1 MSSKGIVLHHL
12 EASRSVRVVWLLE
25 ELGIPYELK
34 VYPRDKQTRLS
45 QTEPFSE
52 RGLAA
57 IHPMGRAPLLQDGE
71 LSLAE
76 TGTIFR
82 HLLEHHDSRNLYPKP
97 SEKTQA
103 AIDQN
108 FWIDFAEAS
117 VMLHLIPLN
126 TMIKT
131 KADTPDGSS
140 AQEKAIAR
148 GVYND
153 FKYIEVSLE
162 KNGGTLAGTKELGP
176 ADVSGE
182 TVGDCTL
189 SAYAL
194 SCFHSLSTSSAST
207 FLRKLLPHGP
217 PNGGAISISTPDLPP
232 ENGWSDAMPMQ
243 NTKRPA

>member
-1 MSSKGIVLHHL
+1 MSNGIVLHHL

-25 ELGIPYELK
+25 ELGVPYELK
-34 VYPRDKQTRLS
+34 VYPRDQNTRLA
-45 QTEPFSE
+45 QNEPFSE
-52 RGLAA
+52 KGLAA
-57 IHPMGRAPLLQDGE
+57 IHPTGRAPLLQDDE

-82 HLLEHHDSRNLYPKP
+82 HLLEHYDSKSLYPKP

-117 VMLHLIPLN
+117 IMLHMIPLN
-126 TMIKT
+126 TVIKT
-131 KADTPDGSS
+131 KADTTDGTS

-153 FKYIEVSLE
+153 FKFIETSLE

-176 ADVSGE
+176 ADVSDDDF
-182 TVGDCTL
+182 VHVPL
-189 SAYAL
+189 PII
-194 SCFHSLSTSSAST
+194 SLLD
-207 FLRKLLPHGP
+207 FIVRQHLRRGLLC
-217 PNGGAISISTPDLPP
+217 
-232 ENGWSDAMPMQ
+232 
-243 NTKRPA
+243 